1 MNRSLPFVSALFAL
15 FAAPTVA
22 GQDLRKGLASADLVV
37 VGRQVGK
44 QAANAQLTLHRL
56 QIVDVVR
63 GGTQGLEAV
72 VVLDWPTLALHQRP
86 SPRQQKLY
94 CLRDATGTAAK
105 AGLPADQGPYYMMVG
120 YSGSNPLIG
129 ADLEHDPVLGFAR
142 ILAAA
147 EAGAN
152 PADTAGAICNLA
164 LRGDAAVRTEA
175 VMLLSERSTLRSR
188 LTPVQWSELVA
199 RATGE
204 TEAVPY
210 KIALCE
216 LCAEQHIDGLL
227 EALVVSLGA
236 VDDPEFA
243 RCVGRIAHLRGEDGA
258 RPLQTRLQTARD
270 DTTRKQVLL
279 ALGASNTRAGL
290 QTLLQLRG
298 NIGADAAVD
307 AALREHRSP
316 QAREAVLRDQAG
328 KK

>member
-15 FAAPTVA
+15 FAADALV

-37 VGRQVGK
+37 VARQVGK
-44 QAANAQLTLHRL
+44 QAANAELTLHRL
-56 QIVDVVR
+56 QVVDVVR
-63 GGTQGLEAV
+63 GGTQGLAAV

-105 AGLPADQGPYYMMVG
+105 AGLPAEQGPYYLMVG
-120 YSGSNPLIG
+120 YTGSNPLIG

-147 EAGAN
+147 EAGAR
-152 PADTAGAICNLA
+152 PADTAAAISDLA

-204 TEAVPY
+204 TESVPY

-236 VDDPEFA
+236 VEDPEFA
-243 RCVGRIAHLRGEDGA
+243 RCVGRIAHLHGEDGA
-258 RPLQTRLQTARD
+258 RPLQARLQTARD
-270 DTTRKQVLL
+270 DATRKQVLL

-316 QAREAVLRDQAG
+316 QAREAVLRDRAG